1 VDQDEINNICKM
13 SNDCLIDKF
22 LDADGMIETNLARAR
37 DAEARFE
44 KNKKMRSV
52 GTAGWTDDAC

>member
-52 GTAGWTDDAC
+52 GTAG